1 MGLSCIIGQVRRA
14 RQRERENSGKRRI
27 LKSLLLPCLCICR
40 GRRSSTVPFK
50 MHHAL
55 FCFFSKGNEFGSD
68 PKMGYDNV
76 VKKKF
81 NCFYFF
87 CITVLRTSSSCLCIF
102 MDKISSHNVVKKTL
116 CCFFMSFAVLA
127 HIGQVLHQIS
137 NILSL

>member
-27 LKSLLLPCLCICR
+27 LKSLLLPCLCIRR

-55 FCFFSKGNEFGSD
+55 FYFFSKGNEFGSD

-76 VKKKF
+76 VKKNSIVF
-81 NCFYFF
+81 IFF
-87 CITVLRTSSSCLCIF
+87 V
-102 MDKISSHNVVKKTL
+102 
-116 CCFFMSFAVLA
+116 
-127 HIGQVLHQIS
+127 
-137 NILSL
+137 

>member
-14 RQRERENSGKRRI
+14 RQRERERENSGKRRI

-68 PKMGYDNV
+68 PKMRYDNV
-76 VKKKF
+76 VKKKIQLF
-81 NCFYFF
+81 LFFLYNCTQNKF
-87 CITVLRTSSSCLCIF
+87 
-102 MDKISSHNVVKKTL
+102 
-116 CCFFMSFAVLA
+116 
-127 HIGQVLHQIS
+127 
-137 NILSL
+137 